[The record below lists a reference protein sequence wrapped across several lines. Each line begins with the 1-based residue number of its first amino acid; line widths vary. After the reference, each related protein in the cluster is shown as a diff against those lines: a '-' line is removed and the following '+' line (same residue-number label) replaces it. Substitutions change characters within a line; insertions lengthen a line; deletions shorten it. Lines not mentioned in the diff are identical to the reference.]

1 LSLVPLRI
9 LARTGIIGFVY
20 PFAFWQSSYQS
31 AGDLEWHWDREIHK
45 PQTRNVSKARAL
57 GATLE
62 ALFLI
67 AAFCRLAKLLNYSKQ
82 MGWLVGA
89 VGIEHDPLFLS
100 PAI

>member
-1 LSLVPLRI
+1 
-9 LARTGIIGFVY
+9 
-20 PFAFWQSSYQS
+20 
-31 AGDLEWHWDREIHK
+31 LERHWDREIHK

-82 MGWLVGA
+82 MGWLVGT
-89 VGIEHDPLFLS
+89 VGIELLFNFTS
-100 PAI
+100 PALSRCYPPPAKSNNQLELNGAN

>member
-1 LSLVPLRI
+1 
-9 LARTGIIGFVY
+9 
-20 PFAFWQSSYQS
+20 
-31 AGDLEWHWDREIHK
+31 LERHWDREIHK

-89 VGIEHDPLFLS
+89 VGIAQNTHRIVIYFN
-100 PAI
+100 